1 MSSTLEGK
9 RIVIPYKSQI
19 LFLSQKNMMRSTA
32 LIYLVEISLPKI
44 TNKYKL
50 PLYL

>member
-1 MSSTLEGK
+1 MPSNLEGK
-9 RIVIPYKSQI
+9 RIAIPYKSQI
-19 LFLSQKNMMRSTA
+19 LFLFQMNMMRSTA
-32 LIYLVEISLPKI
+32 LIYLVEISLPKT